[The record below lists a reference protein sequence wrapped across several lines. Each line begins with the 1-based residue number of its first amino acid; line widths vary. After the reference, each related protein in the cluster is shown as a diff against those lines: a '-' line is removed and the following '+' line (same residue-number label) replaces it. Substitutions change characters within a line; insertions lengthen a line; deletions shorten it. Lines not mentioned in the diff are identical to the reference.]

1 MNTRLPLEEKDLLE
15 LLNWELSAYE
25 ECEGCR
31 FTAIAAD
38 GSERNWD
45 ARFEGGAVAGQL
57 IARQV
62 VAETRRAFN
71 LAR

>member
-1 MNTRLPLEEKDLLE
+1 MNTRLPLEKNDLLQ

-25 ECEGCR
+25 ECEGCH
-31 FTAIAAD
+31 FTAVTAD
-38 GSERNWD
+38 ERNWD
-45 ARFEGGAVAGQL
+45 ARFEGGAANGQM

-62 VAETRRAFN
+62 IAETRRAFN

>member
-1 MNTRLPLEEKDLLE
+1 MELSRQPLSEKDLLA
-15 LLNWELSAYE
+15 LLNWELTAYE

-38 GSERNWD
+38 ERSAWD
-45 ARFEGGAVAGQL
+45 ARLEGGAVLGQMV
-57 IARQV
+57 ARQIV
-62 VAETRRAFN
+62 GQTRRAFD